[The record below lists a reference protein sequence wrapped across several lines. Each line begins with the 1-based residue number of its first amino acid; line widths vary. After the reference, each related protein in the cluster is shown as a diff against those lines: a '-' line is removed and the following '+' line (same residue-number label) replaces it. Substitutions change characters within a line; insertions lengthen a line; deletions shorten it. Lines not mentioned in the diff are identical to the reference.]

1 MEIQTVENENL
12 FETLVSEF
20 YREIILVFMA
30 VEMKMT
36 ILLDQIIFFQFFEWF
51 FFFFWAALY

>member
-36 ILLDQIIFFQFFEWF
+36 ILPYQIIFFQFFEWF